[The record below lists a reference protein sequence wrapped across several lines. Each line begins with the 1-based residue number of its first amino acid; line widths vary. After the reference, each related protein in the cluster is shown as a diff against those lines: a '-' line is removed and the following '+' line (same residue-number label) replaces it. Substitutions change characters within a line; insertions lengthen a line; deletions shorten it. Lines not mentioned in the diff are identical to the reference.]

1 MTATEPEDEDP
12 PPTPF
17 WDLLGYRF
25 VKAEMWAAMEAET
38 ARRMAEYDKPQRG
51 KPKTPEA
58 AARLKAG
65 RAKGKTMNK
74 KLRDTLDKAKE
85 IPCH

>member
-1 MTATEPEDEDP
+1 MATGSNDKDP
-12 PPTPF
+12 PETPF
-17 WDLLGYRF
+17 WDLFGYRF

-51 KPKTPEA
+51 KPTTPEA

-65 RAKGKTMNK
+65 RAKGKTVNK
-74 KLRDTLDKAKE
+74 KLRDALDKAKE
-85 IPCH
+85 KVK

>member
-1 MTATEPEDEDP
+1 MATGSNDNDP
-12 PPTPF
+12 PQTPF
-17 WDLLGYRF
+17 WDLFGYRF

-38 ARRMAEYDKPQRG
+38 ARRVAGYDKPQRG
-51 KPKTPEA
+51 KPNTLEA

-74 KLRDTLDKAKE
+74 KLRDALNKAKE
-85 IPCH
+85 KT

>member
-1 MTATEPEDEDP
+1 MATGSNDQDP

-38 ARRMAEYDKPQRG
+38 ARRVAGYDKPQRG
-51 KPKTPEA
+51 KPNTPEA

-65 RAKGKTMNK
+65 RAKGKTINK
-74 KLRDTLDKAKE
+74 KMRDALDKEKDRS
-85 IPCH
+85 